1 MAVKVLRFEGAL
13 NWKEFKAAQSERPS
27 SFRVRAS
34 KREDEGFMSN
44 NADNT
49 GHELE
54 KPVAIYYEH
63 PDWFRP
69 LFEQMDKRGVPWLK
83 IDARH
88 HRYDVASPEREYSL
102 LFNRM
107 SPSAWQRGLG
117 HGIFYT
123 LNYLAHLE
131 GKGVRVVNGYRC
143 FAHEISKALQLTN
156 LEKLGLPYPKAR
168 VINHPS
174 QAVEAAEAIGYPV
187 VLKPNIGGSGAGIER
202 FNTPA
207 ELRAAVEG
215 NRLYFGIDST
225 ALVQEAFTARDGII
239 TRVEVLGGKFL
250 YAIRIH
256 ITGESYN
263 LCPADICQNTRG
275 EELTRIACPVD
286 APKSGMK
293 VEGYD
298 PPRKVIEDVE
308 RIVELAGVEV
318 GGIEYVIDER
328 TGRQLYYDVNA
339 LSNFVADPVRVVGF
353 NPYGRLADFL
363 IAEAQR
369 HEARR
374 GERVV
379 ARGGQR

>member
-1 MAVKVLRFEGAL
+1 MSYETNGG
-13 NWKEFKAAQSERPS
+13 
-27 SFRVRAS
+27 
-34 KREDEGFMSN
+34 GF
-44 NADNT
+44 A
-49 GHELE
+49 LE
-54 KPVAIYYEH
+54 KPIAIYYEH

-69 LFEQMDKRGVPWLK
+69 LFQQLDERGEPWLK

-88 HRYDVASPEREYSL
+88 HSYDPASPEREYSL

-131 GKGVRVVNGYRC
+131 SKGVRVVNGYRC
-143 FAHEISKALQLTN
+143 FNHEISKALQLTN
-156 LEKLGLPYPKAR
+156 LEKLGLPYPKAL

-174 QAVEAAEAIGYPV
+174 QALAAAEAIGYPV
-187 VLKPNIGGSGAGIER
+187 VIKPNIGGSGAGIER
-202 FNTPA
+202 FNSRD
-207 ELRAAVEG
+207 ELRDAVEA

-225 ALVQEAFTARDGII
+225 ALVQEAFAARDGII

-250 YAIRIH
+250 YAIQIH

-293 VEGYD
+293 VEGYE
-298 PPRKVIEDVE
+298 PPQRVIGDVE

-318 GGIEYVIDER
+318 GGVEYVIDDR
-328 TGRQLYYDVNA
+328 SGRQLYYDVNA

-353 NPYGRLADFL
+353 NPYARLADFL

-369 HEARR
+369 HQASRSES
-374 GERVV
+374 V
-379 ARGGQR
+379 AASGGPR

>member
-1 MAVKVLRFEGAL
+1 M
-13 NWKEFKAAQSERPS
+13 
-27 SFRVRAS
+27 
-34 KREDEGFMSN
+34 N
-44 NADNT
+44 NAI
-49 GHELE
+49 HENEFGLE
-54 KPVAIYYEH
+54 KPIAIYYEH

-69 LFEQMDKRGVPWLK
+69 LFQQLDERGVPWLK
-83 IDARH
+83 IDVRH
-88 HRYDVASPEREYSL
+88 HRYDAASSERDYSL

-117 HGIFYT
+117 HAIFYT

-143 FAHEISKALQLTN
+143 FNHEISKALQLTN
-156 LEKLGLPYPKAR
+156 LEILGLPYPKAR

-174 QAVEAAEAIGYPV
+174 QALEAAEAIDYPV
-187 VLKPNIGGSGAGIER
+187 VVKPNIGGSGAGIER
-202 FNTPA
+202 YSSKE
-207 ELRAAVEG
+207 ELLAAVDA

-239 TRVEVLGGKFL
+239 TRVEVLGGKYL
-250 YAIRIH
+250 YAIQIH

-293 VEGYD
+293 VEGYE
-298 PPRKVIEDVE
+298 PPRQVIEDVE
-308 RIVELAGVEV
+308 LIAELAGVEV
-318 GGIEYVIDER
+318 GGIEYVIDDR

-339 LSNFVADPVRVVGF
+339 LSNFVADPVRVIGF
-353 NPYGRLADFL
+353 NPYARLADFL
-363 IAEAQR
+363 IAEARR
-369 HEARR
+369 HEANRT
-374 GERVV
+374 ERV
-379 ARGGQR
+379 AASGGPR

>member
-1 MAVKVLRFEGAL
+1 
-13 NWKEFKAAQSERPS
+13 
-27 SFRVRAS
+27 
-34 KREDEGFMSN
+34 MSTETN
-44 NADNT
+44 GN
-49 GHELE
+49 GYGLE
-54 KPVAIYYEH
+54 KPIAIYYEH

-69 LFEQMDKRGVPWLK
+69 LFQQLDERGVPWLK

-88 HRYDVASPEREYSL
+88 HNFDAASPEREYSL

-143 FAHEISKALQLTN
+143 FNHEISKALQLTN
-156 LEKLGLPYPKAR
+156 LERLGLPYPRAR

-174 QAVEAAEAIGYPV
+174 QALGAAEAIGYPV
-187 VLKPNIGGSGAGIER
+187 VIKPNIGGSGAGIAR
-202 FNTPA
+202 FNSAA

-215 NRLYFGIDST
+215 NGLYFGIDST
-225 ALVQEAFTARDGII
+225 ALVQEAFTTRDGII

-250 YAIRIH
+250 YAIQIH

-275 EELTRIACPVD
+275 EELARMACPVD

-293 VEGYD
+293 VEGHD
-298 PPRKVIEDVE
+298 PPQQVIEDVE

-318 GGIEYVIDER
+318 GGIEYVIDDR

-339 LSNFVADPVRVVGF
+339 LSNFVADPVRVIGF
-353 NPYGRLADFL
+353 NPYSRLADFL
-363 IAEAQR
+363 IAEAQKHQAKR
-369 HEARR
+369 PEHT
-374 GERVV
+374 VV
-379 ARGGQR
+379 SGGPR

>member
-1 MAVKVLRFEGAL
+1 MNSDGHKLDKPIAV
-13 NWKEFKAAQSERPS
+13 
-27 SFRVRAS
+27 
-34 KREDEGFMSN
+34 
-44 NADNT
+44 
-49 GHELE
+49 
-54 KPVAIYYEH
+54 YYEH

-69 LFEQMDKRGVPWLK
+69 LFQQLDERGTNWVK

-88 HRYDVASPEREYSL
+88 HCYDAGSAEEEFSL

-117 HGIFYT
+117 HCIFYT

-131 GKGVRVVNGYRC
+131 AKGVRVVNGYRC
-143 FAHEISKALQLTN
+143 FAHEISKAQQLTN

-174 QAVEAAEAIGYPV
+174 QALAAAEAIGYPV

-202 FNTPA
+202 FSSPDQ
-207 ELRAAVEG
+207 LRAAVEA

-225 ALVQEAFTARDGII
+225 ALVQEAFAARGGMI
-239 TRVEVLGGKFL
+239 TRVEVLGGKYL
-250 YAIRIH
+250 YAIQIH
-256 ITGESYN
+256 TTGESFN

-286 APKSGMK
+286 APKTGMK
-293 VEGYD
+293 VEGYE
-298 PPRKVIEDVE
+298 PPRQVIEDVE

-318 GGIEYVIDER
+318 GGIEYVFDER

-353 NPYGRLADFL
+353 DPYTRLAEFL
-363 IAEAQR
+363 IDEAHQ
-369 HEARR
+369 HQENRR
-374 GERVV
+374 ERAVV
-379 ARGGQR
+379 SGGGPR

>member
-1 MAVKVLRFEGAL
+1 M
-13 NWKEFKAAQSERPS
+13 
-27 SFRVRAS
+27 
-34 KREDEGFMSN
+34 
-44 NADNT
+44 DNLI
-49 GHELE
+49 HENGNDLE
-54 KPVAIYYEH
+54 KPIAVYYEH

-69 LFEQMDKRGVPWLK
+69 LFQQLDERGVPWLK

-88 HRYDVASPEREYSL
+88 HDYDVASPEQEYSL

-117 HGIFYT
+117 HAIFYT

-131 GKGVRVVNGYRC
+131 ARGVRVVNGYRC
-143 FAHEISKALQLTN
+143 FNHEISKALQLTN
-156 LEKLGLPYPKAR
+156 LEKLGLPYPKAQ

-174 QAVEAAEAIGYPV
+174 QALAAAEAIGYPV
-187 VLKPNIGGSGAGIER
+187 VIKPNIGGSGAGIER
-202 FNTPA
+202 FNSAA
-207 ELRAAVEG
+207 ELRAAVEA

-225 ALVQEAFTARDGII
+225 ALMQEAFTARDGII

-250 YAIRIH
+250 YAIQIH

-293 VEGYD
+293 VEGYQA
-298 PPRKVIEDVE
+298 PRQVIEDVE
-308 RIVELAGVEV
+308 RIVELASVEV
-318 GGIEYVIDER
+318 GGIEYVIDDR

-353 NPYGRLADFL
+353 NPYARLADFL
-363 IAEAQR
+363 IAEALR
-369 HEARR
+369 HEASR
-374 GERVV
+374 GERV
-379 ARGGQR
+379 AASGGPR

>member
-1 MAVKVLRFEGAL
+1 
-13 NWKEFKAAQSERPS
+13 
-27 SFRVRAS
+27 
-34 KREDEGFMSN
+34 MSN
-44 NADNT
+44 ETNGN
-49 GHELE
+49 GYGPE
-54 KPVAIYYEH
+54 KPIAIYYEH

-69 LFEQMDKRGVPWLK
+69 LFQQLDERRVPWLK

-88 HRYDVASPEREYSL
+88 HYYDVNSPEHEYSL

-117 HGIFYT
+117 HAIFYT

-143 FAHEISKALQLTN
+143 FNHEISKALQLTN

-174 QAVEAAEAIGYPV
+174 EALDGAEAIGYPV
-187 VLKPNIGGSGAGIER
+187 VIKPNIGGSGAGIER
-202 FNTPA
+202 FNSPE
-207 ELRAAVEG
+207 ELRRAVQE

-225 ALVQEAFTARDGII
+225 ALVQEAFTARGGII

-250 YAIRIH
+250 YAIQIH
-256 ITGESYN
+256 ITVESYN

-298 PPRKVIEDVE
+298 PPRQVIEDVE
-308 RIVELAGVEV
+308 QIVELAGVEV
-318 GGIEYVIDER
+318 GGVEYVIDDR
-328 TGRQLYYDVNA
+328 TGKQLYYDVNA
-339 LSNFVADPVRVVGF
+339 LSNFVADPVRVIGF
-353 NPYGRLADFL
+353 NPYARLADFL

-369 HEARR
+369 HEANRN
-374 GERVV
+374 ERV
-379 ARGGQR
+379 AASGGPR

>member
-1 MAVKVLRFEGAL
+1 
-13 NWKEFKAAQSERPS
+13 
-27 SFRVRAS
+27 
-34 KREDEGFMSN
+34 MSN
-44 NADNT
+44 KMN
-49 GHELE
+49 GLGFE
-54 KPVAIYYEH
+54 KPIVVYYEH

-69 LFEQMDKRGVPWLK
+69 LFQQLDERGVPWLK

-88 HRYDVASPEREYSL
+88 HHYDAASPEREYSL

-107 SPSAWQRGLG
+107 SPSAWQRGLA

-131 GKGVRVVNGYRC
+131 AKGVRVVNGYRC
-143 FAHEISKALQLTN
+143 FAHEISKAQQLTN

-174 QAVEAAEAIGYPV
+174 QALAAAETIGYPV

-202 FNTPA
+202 FSSR
-207 ELRAAVEG
+207 EQLRAAVEE

-239 TRVEVLGGKFL
+239 TRVEVLGGKYL

-256 ITGESYN
+256 ITGESFN

-286 APKSGMK
+286 APKTGMK
-293 VEGYD
+293 VEGYE
-298 PPRKVIEDVE
+298 PPRQVIEDVE
-308 RIVELAGVEV
+308 RIVALGGVEV
-318 GGIEYVIDER
+318 GGIEYVFDEH

-339 LSNFVADPVRVVGF
+339 LSNFVADPVRVIGF
-353 NPYGRLADFL
+353 NPYARLVDFL
-363 IAEAQR
+363 IAEAAK
-369 HEARR
+369 HEAKV

-379 ARGGQR
+379 AGGGPR

>member
-1 MAVKVLRFEGAL
+1 M
-13 NWKEFKAAQSERPS
+13 NDERNGGGS
-27 SFRVRAS
+27 
-34 KREDEGFMSN
+34 G
-44 NADNT
+44 
-49 GHELE
+49 LE
-54 KPVAIYYEH
+54 KPIAIYYEH

-69 LFEQMDKRGVPWLK
+69 LFQQLDERGVPWLK

-88 HRYDVASPEREYSL
+88 HNYDVASPEREYSL

-143 FAHEISKALQLTN
+143 FNHEISKALQLTN

-174 QAVEAAEAIGYPV
+174 QALQAAEATGYPV
-187 VLKPNIGGSGAGIER
+187 VIKPNIGGSGAGIER
-202 FNTPA
+202 FNSAA
-207 ELRAAVEG
+207 ELRAAVET

-225 ALVQEAFTARDGII
+225 ALLQEAFTARDGII

-256 ITGESYN
+256 ITGESFN

-293 VEGYD
+293 VEGYE
-298 PPRKVIEDVE
+298 PPRQVIEDVE
-308 RIVELAGVEV
+308 RIMELAGVEV
-318 GGIEYVIDER
+318 GGVEYVVDDR

-353 NPYGRLADFL
+353 NPYARLADFL

-369 HEARR
+369 HEGRR
-374 GERVV
+374 SERVV
-379 ARGGQR
+379 ASGGPR

>member
-1 MAVKVLRFEGAL
+1 M
-13 NWKEFKAAQSERPS
+13 
-27 SFRVRAS
+27 
-34 KREDEGFMSN
+34 
-44 NADNT
+44 
-49 GHELE
+49 GHNRSGSGLD
-54 KPVAIYYEH
+54 KPIAIYYEH

-69 LFEQMDKRGVPWLK
+69 LFQQLDERGANWLK
-83 IDARH
+83 VDARH
-88 HRYDVASPEREYSL
+88 HCYDAASAEREYSL

-107 SPSAWQRGLG
+107 SPSAWQRGLA

-131 GKGVRVVNGYRC
+131 AKGVRVVNGYRC
-143 FAHEISKALQLTN
+143 FAHETSKALQLSN

-174 QAVEAAEAIGYPV
+174 QALAAAEAPGYPV

-202 FNTPA
+202 FSSPDQLRPA
-207 ELRAAVEG
+207 VAA

-225 ALVQEAFTARDGII
+225 ALVQEAFTARGGII
-239 TRVEVLGGKFL
+239 TRVEVLGGKYL
-250 YAIRIH
+250 YAIQIH
-256 ITGESYN
+256 ITGESFN

-286 APKSGMK
+286 APKSGMR
-293 VEGYD
+293 VEGYE
-298 PPRKVIEDVE
+298 PPRQVIEDVE

-318 GGIEYVIDER
+318 GGIEYVFDER

-353 NPYGRLADFL
+353 NPYARLADFL

-369 HEARR
+369 HESEQA
-374 GERVV
+374 GRVV
-379 ARGGQR
+379 VTGGPR

>member
-1 MAVKVLRFEGAL
+1 M
-13 NWKEFKAAQSERPS
+13 S
-27 SFRVRAS
+27 
-34 KREDEGFMSN
+34 DETNG
-44 NADNT
+44 
-49 GHELE
+49 GHGLK
-54 KPVAIYYEH
+54 KPIAIYYEH

-69 LFEQMDKRGVPWLK
+69 LFQQLDERGVNWLK
-83 IDARH
+83 IDARQH
-88 HRYDVASPEREYSL
+88 SYDPASSEQEYSL
-102 LFNRM
+102 FFNRM
-107 SPSAWQRGLG
+107 SPSAWQRGLA

-174 QAVEAAEAIGYPV
+174 QALSAAEAIGYPV
-187 VLKPNIGGSGAGIER
+187 VVKPNIGGSGAGIER
-202 FNTPA
+202 FNSRQ
-207 ELRAAVEG
+207 ELRAAVEA
-215 NRLYFGIDST
+215 NRPYFGIDST
-225 ALVQEAFTARDGII
+225 ALVQEAFTARDGLI
-239 TRVEVLGGKFL
+239 TRVEVLGGRFL

-256 ITGESYN
+256 ITGETYN

-293 VEGYD
+293 VEGYA
-298 PPRKVIEDVE
+298 PPQKVIEDVE
-308 RIVELAGVEV
+308 RIAELASLEV
-318 GGIEYVIDER
+318 GGIEYVFDER

-353 NPYGRLADFL
+353 NPYARLADFL
-363 IAEAQR
+363 IAEAQA
-369 HEARR
+369 HEAKRP
-374 GERVV
+374 EHVV
-379 ARGGQR
+379 ASGGPR

>member
-1 MAVKVLRFEGAL
+1 MS
-13 NWKEFKAAQSERPS
+13 KETNGNG
-27 SFRVRAS
+27 FR
-34 KREDEGFMSN
+34 
-44 NADNT
+44 
-49 GHELE
+49 LE
-54 KPVAIYYEH
+54 KPIAIYYEH

-69 LFEQMDKRGVPWLK
+69 LFQQMDERGVPWLK
-83 IDARH
+83 IDARQH
-88 HRYDVASPEREYSL
+88 NYDVALPEREYSL

-117 HGIFYT
+117 HAIFYT

-131 GKGVRVVNGYRC
+131 AQGVRVVNGYQC
-143 FAHEISKALQLTN
+143 FNHEISKALQLMN

-174 QAVEAAEAIGYPV
+174 HALAAAEAIGYPV
-187 VLKPNIGGSGAGIER
+187 VIKPNIGGSGAGIER
-202 FNTPA
+202 FNSSA
-207 ELRAAVEG
+207 ELRAAVEA

-239 TRVEVLGGKFL
+239 TRVEVLGRKFL
-250 YAIRIH
+250 YAIQIH
-256 ITGESYN
+256 ITGDSYN

-298 PPRKVIEDVE
+298 APRQVIEDVE

-318 GGIEYVIDER
+318 GGIEYVIDDR

-339 LSNFVADPVRVVGF
+339 LSNFVADPVRVIGF
-353 NPYGRLADFL
+353 NPYSRLADFL

-369 HEARR
+369 HEAIRS
-374 GERVV
+374 ERV
-379 ARGGQR
+379 AASGGPR

>member
-1 MAVKVLRFEGAL
+1 M
-13 NWKEFKAAQSERPS
+13 
-27 SFRVRAS
+27 
-34 KREDEGFMSN
+34 N
-44 NADNT
+44 NKIHGN
-49 GHELE
+49 GGGLE
-54 KPVAIYYEH
+54 KPIAIYYEH

-69 LFEQMDKRGVPWLK
+69 LFQQMDERGVPWLK

-88 HRYDVASPEREYSL
+88 HNYDVASPELEYSL
-102 LFNRM
+102 LFNLM

-117 HGIFYT
+117 HGIFYA

-143 FAHEISKALQLTN
+143 FNHEISKALQLAN
-156 LEKLGLPYPKAR
+156 LEKLGLPYPKAW

-174 QAVEAAEAIGYPV
+174 QALAAAEAIGYPV
-187 VLKPNIGGSGAGIER
+187 VIKPNIGGSGAGIER
-202 FNTPA
+202 FNAAA
-207 ELRAAVEG
+207 ELRAAVEA

-250 YAIRIH
+250 YAIQIH

-293 VEGYD
+293 VEGYA

-318 GGIEYVIDER
+318 GGIEYVMDER

-339 LSNFVADPVRVVGF
+339 LSNFVADPVRVIGF
-353 NPYGRLADFL
+353 NPYSRLADFL
-363 IAEAQR
+363 IGEAQK
-369 HEARR
+369 HEASRT
-374 GERVV
+374 ERVV
-379 ARGGQR
+379 ASGGPR

>member
-1 MAVKVLRFEGAL
+1 MGKYFNGAG
-13 NWKEFKAAQSERPS
+13 N
-27 SFRVRAS
+27 
-34 KREDEGFMSN
+34 G
-44 NADNT
+44 
-49 GHELE
+49 LE
-54 KPVAIYYEH
+54 KPIAIYYEH

-69 LFEQMDKRGVPWLK
+69 LFQQLDERGVPWLK

-88 HRYDVASPEREYSL
+88 HSYDAASPEREYSL

-107 SPSAWQRGLG
+107 SPSAWQRGLA

-143 FAHEISKALQLTN
+143 FAHEISKARQLTN
-156 LEKLGLPYPKAR
+156 LEKLGLPYPKAL

-174 QAVEAAEAIGYPV
+174 QALEAAESIGYPV
-187 VLKPNIGGSGAGIER
+187 VVKPNIGGSGAGITR
-202 FNTPA
+202 FTA
-207 ELRAAVEG
+207 REELRSAVDE

-225 ALVQEAFTARDGII
+225 ALVQEAFTPRDGII
-239 TRVEVLGGKFL
+239 TRVEVLGGKYL
-250 YAIRIH
+250 YAIQIH
-256 ITGESYN
+256 TTGESFN

-286 APKSGMK
+286 APKSRMK

-298 PPRKVIEDVE
+298 PPAQVMEDVE

-318 GGIEYVIDER
+318 GGIEYVFDER
-328 TGRQLYYDVNA
+328 TGRQMYYDVNA
-339 LSNFVADPVRVVGF
+339 LSNFVADPVRVIGF
-353 NPYGRLADFL
+353 NPYARLADFL

-369 HEARR
+369 HEATRTKLAK
-374 GERVV
+374 VT
-379 ARGGQR
+379 GGAQ

>member
-1 MAVKVLRFEGAL
+1 M
-13 NWKEFKAAQSERPS
+13 SEE
-27 SFRVRAS
+27 ANGN
-34 KREDEGFMSN
+34 GF
-44 NADNT
+44 A
-49 GHELE
+49 LE
-54 KPVAIYYEH
+54 KPIAIYYEH

-69 LFEQMDKRGVPWLK
+69 LFQQLDERGVPWLK
-83 IDARH
+83 VDARH
-88 HRYDVASPEREYSL
+88 HNYDVASPETEYSL

-117 HGIFYT
+117 QAIFYT

-131 GKGVRVVNGYRC
+131 RKGLRVVNGYRC

-174 QAVEAAEAIGYPV
+174 QALDAAEAIGYPV
-187 VLKPNIGGSGAGIER
+187 VIKPNIGGSGAGIER
-202 FNTPA
+202 FNSRDG
-207 ELRAAVEG
+207 LRAAMDAD
-215 NRLYFGIDST
+215 RLYFGIDST
-225 ALVQEAFTARDGII
+225 ALVQEAFTAHDGII

-298 PPRKVIEDVE
+298 PPRQVIDDVE
-308 RIVELAGVEV
+308 RIMELAGVEV
-318 GGIEYVIDER
+318 GGVEYVFDER
-328 TGRQLYYDVNA
+328 TGRQMYYDVNA

-353 NPYGRLADFL
+353 DPYARLADFL

-369 HEARR
+369 HEANRS
-374 GERVV
+374 ERV
-379 ARGGQR
+379 AASGGPR

>member
-1 MAVKVLRFEGAL
+1 MS
-13 NWKEFKAAQSERPS
+13 KETNGS
-27 SFRVRAS
+27 
-34 KREDEGFMSN
+34 GY
-44 NADNT
+44 
-49 GHELE
+49 ELE
-54 KPVAIYYEH
+54 KPIAIYYEH

-69 LFEQMDKRGVPWLK
+69 LFHQLDERGANWLK
-83 IDARH
+83 IDAH
-88 HRYDVASPEREYSL
+88 HHHYDVASPEREYSL

-131 GKGVRVVNGYRC
+131 AKGARVVNGYRC
-143 FAHEISKALQLTN
+143 FAHEISKALQLSN

-174 QAVEAAEAIGYPV
+174 QILAAAEAIGYPV
-187 VLKPNIGGSGAGIER
+187 VFKPNIGGSGAGIER
-202 FNTPA
+202 FNSKE

-215 NRLYFGIDST
+215 NRLHFGIDST
-225 ALVQEAFTARDGII
+225 ALVQEAFTARDGVI
-239 TRVEVLGGKFL
+239 TRVEVLGGKYL

-275 EELTRIACPVD
+275 EELTRMACPVD

-293 VEGYD
+293 VEGYEA
-298 PPRKVIEDVE
+298 PKQVIEDVE

-318 GGIEYVIDER
+318 GGVEYVTDDR

-353 NPYGRLADFL
+353 NPYSRLADFL

-369 HEARR
+369 HEAGRR
-374 GERVV
+374 EHVA
-379 ARGGQR
+379 ARGGPR